1 MIMSLIFIQSVS
13 FCSDQ
18 AEQKVNNIVDNAAVW
33 AFMQRVTTYMNA
45 RTLRDADFSRQHP
58 ELKNQKDMA
67 FYRFNVPKI
76 DPNQA
81 STITQ
86 VTLEENEKRQ
96 TFIGSKES
104 LYQGVIPFLEKNSE
118 GHPANSQVIIDTLFS
133 DDSFV
138 KFEMWP
144 GSSSEAYIK
153 VTYPHSTDKSWKK
166 IIENITY
173 Y

>member
-1 MIMSLIFIQSVS
+1 
-13 FCSDQ
+13 
-18 AEQKVNNIVDNAAVW
+18 
-33 AFMQRVTTYMNA
+33 
-45 RTLRDADFSRQHP
+45 
-58 ELKNQKDMA
+58 DMA